1 MPLPSCDTITYTCMY
16 ILIVVIFSII
26 CLNVERNKT
35 VKKLL
40 LLSLITVI
48 YRNYKCKL
56 LLVSKI

>member
-35 VKKLL
+35 VKKTTF
-40 LLSLITVI
+40 IVI
-48 YRNYKCKL
+48 NNRDIQKL
-56 LLVSKI
+56 